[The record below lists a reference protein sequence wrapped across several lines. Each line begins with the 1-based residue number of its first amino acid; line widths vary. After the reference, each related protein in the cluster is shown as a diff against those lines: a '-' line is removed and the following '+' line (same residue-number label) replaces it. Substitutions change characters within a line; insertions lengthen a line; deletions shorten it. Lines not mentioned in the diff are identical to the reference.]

1 MKNILFVDDEKS
13 ILNSLRRLFI
23 HEEYGVFLAENGNEA
38 LSILASENIDL
49 LITDMKM
56 PVMNGYE
63 LLKEVYKKYPKLI
76 RIILSGFAE
85 KEIIMKSIRENLAF
99 FYLLKPWDNDHMI
112 NLINRLFYLKDI
124 LEQKNLLRFV
134 EIYGDAFPSLYSN
147 EKELRLKLVEKAEI
161 EEIIKIIERDP
172 STTLRVLYFVNSA
185 YGIKTGSVKKALN
198 YLNLNDLENILFR
211 DWYDSLDDAITQKNI
226 GLIVNHSILTN
237 KIVHYIYQ
245 ELLCKNIDL
254 QYDSVGLLCNIGG
267 LILQSA
273 FTNEYTDL
281 ITDAK
286 EKKETIEKLEEKTF
300 KMTSQEVGGYLLSWW
315 GLPDP
320 LIESASY
327 LHKPLCD
334 NIRNKELVYILHLAN
349 YYSWKFFGLIPY
361 ELNRKVFDL
370 LGLKERNLEQMV
382 HKIAITFIEEK
393 QKRDL

>member
-1 MKNILFVDDEKS
+1 MGKNILFVDDEKS
-13 ILNSLRRLFI
+13 ILSSLRRLFI
-23 HEEYGVFLAENGNEA
+23 HEEYGVFLAGNGNEA
-38 LSILASENIDL
+38 LSILARENIDL

-85 KEIIMKSIRENLAF
+85 KEIIMKSIRGNLAF
-99 FYLLKPWDNDHMI
+99 FYLLKPWDNDHII

-134 EIYGDAFPSLYSN
+134 EIYGDAFPSLYST

-172 STTLRVLYFVNSA
+172 SATLRVLYFVNSA

-211 DWYDSLDDAITQKNI
+211 DWYVSLDDAISQKNI
-226 GLIVNHSILTN
+226 ELIVNHSILTN

-245 ELLCKNIDL
+245 ELLCKNIDV
-254 QYDSVGLLCNIGG
+254 QYDSAGLLCNIGG

-286 EKKETIEKLEEKTF
+286 EKKESIDKLEKKAF
-300 KMTSQEVGGYLLSWW
+300 KMTSQEIGGYLLSWW
-315 GLPDP
+315 GL
-320 LIESASY
+320 LI
-327 LHKPLCD
+327 LWL
-334 NIRNKELVYILHLAN
+334 NQHL
-349 YYSWKFFGLIPY
+349 
-361 ELNRKVFDL
+361 
-370 LGLKERNLEQMV
+370 
-382 HKIAITFIEEK
+382 TFTNH
-393 QKRDL
+393 